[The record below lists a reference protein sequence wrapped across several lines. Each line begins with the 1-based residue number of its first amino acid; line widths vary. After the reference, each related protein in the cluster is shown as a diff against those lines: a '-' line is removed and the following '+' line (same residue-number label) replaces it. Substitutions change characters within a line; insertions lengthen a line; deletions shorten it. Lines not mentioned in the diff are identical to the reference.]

1 MQRTIRYSHTA
12 ARQIHALGS
21 TARELV
27 EAKLAQLAINP
38 SAFANQ
44 IKRLKGTEALRL
56 RVGDY
61 RIIFTD
67 DCLVLD
73 IRKVGSRGAIYRE

>member
-12 ARQIHALGS
+12 ARQIDALGS
-21 TARELV
+21 TVRELV

-38 SAFANQ
+38 SALANQ

-67 DCLVLD
+67 DGLVLD
-73 IRKVGSRGAIYRE
+73 IQKVGSRGAIYRE